1 MNQEGDGSHHSD
13 TPAEDASVKRGEP
26 PDRWFRELAEHS
38 GEVFYVIRTE
48 PDFAVEFISESI
60 DVWGG
65 LTAADYMANSRL
77 FRTLLDP
84 RDAEL
89 VDQALATEPGKD
101 ITMTCRW
108 LHRDGRPVWTR
119 NWARRRVRED
129 GSIVMEGR
137 TQDITPEVEA
147 QQALAASQEHYRLLA
162 EQSSDFTLRT
172 VRGFGIEWVS
182 DSVRSALGYAPE
194 DLIGHSGFE
203 FFHPNDIAGTKTIA
217 ALMKTG
223 QSVSGRVRLRTRD
236 GSFKWFSQV
245 ASPVFDEQG
254 ELVARVSGFQNVD
267 AQVQAEQ
274 ALARSE
280 RRFRMAM
287 EFAPNGM
294 AVVDL
299 DHRFEEVNTALCRL
313 LDYPEEELL
322 GRSINELLDEADDS
336 PDAQLRA
343 EVLAGAE
350 SAHREHQ
357 MITRDGRRIWVEH
370 SVGLLRDEDGSPL
383 SYVSQFVDVTA
394 VHEAQEQL
402 RFQAGH
408 DPLTSLANRHQ
419 LFTRMTRILKYPPH
433 AGFRVGILFVDLDDF
448 KPINDTFGHA
458 TGDEVLVEMARRI
471 RTAVRGE
478 DLVARIGG
486 DEFVIALLAVRGLS
500 DAERVGDTLRDT
512 LAQPIQVAGS
522 TVKVTVSV
530 GVAMAQ
536 AGEAVN
542 AVLQRA
548 DRALYRAKRL
558 GRNRVETDT
567 PDESEETESE

>member
-1 MNQEGDGSHHSD
+1 MHEEGDGSQ
-13 TPAEDASVKRGEP
+13 PVDATVDAAQHRSLAP
-26 PDRWFRELAEHS
+26 PDRWFREMAERS
-38 GEVFYVIRTE
+38 GDVFYVIRTD
-48 PDFAVEFISESI
+48 PDFAIEFISESI
-60 DVWGG
+60 NDWGG
-65 LTAADYMANSRL
+65 LTAGDYQADSSL
-77 FRTLLDP
+77 FRSLLDP
-84 RDAEL
+84 RDAD
-89 VDQALATEPGKD
+89 VVAQVMAAEPGVD
-101 ITMTCRW
+101 MEVTCRW
-108 LHRDGRPVWTR
+108 VHRDGRPVWTR
-119 NWARRRVRED
+119 NWTRRRIRDD
-129 GSIVMEGR
+129 GSIVLEGR
-137 TQDITPEVEA
+137 TQDITTEAEA
-147 QQALAASQEHYRLLA
+147 QQALANSQEHYRLLA

-182 DSVRSALGYAPE
+182 DSVRDALGWEPE

-203 FFHPNDIAGTKTIA
+203 FFHPNDVEGTRKTA

-236 GSFKWFSQV
+236 GSFRWFSQV

-267 AQVQAEQ
+267 SEVRAEQ

-280 RRFRMAM
+280 RRFRLAMA
-287 EFAPNGM
+287 FAPTGM

-299 DHRFEEVNTALCRL
+299 ERRFEEVNPALTRL
-313 LDYPEEELL
+313 LDCPEKWLLGRDIRELLAPEEE
-322 GRSINELLDEADDS
+322 DA
-336 PDAQLRA
+336 DAQLRA
-343 EVLAGAE
+343 EVLNGAE

-357 MITRDGRRIWVEH
+357 MLTRDGRRIWVEH
-370 SVGLLRDEDGSPL
+370 SVGLLRDEDGRPM

-394 VHEAQEQL
+394 VHQAQEQL

-433 AGFRVGILFVDLDDF
+433 AGFRVGILYVDLDEF
-448 KPINDTFGHA
+448 KPINDTFGHS

-471 RTAVRGE
+471 RGAVRGE

-486 DEFVIALLAVRGLS
+486 DEFVIALLAVRGLD
-500 DAERVGDTLRDT
+500 DAQRVGDTLRDT
-512 LAQPIQVAGS
+512 LAQPIQLAGS
-522 TVKVTVSV
+522 TVRVTVSV
-530 GVAMAQ
+530 GVALAQ

-548 DRALYRAKRL
+548 DRALYRAKRM
-558 GRNRVETDT
+558 GRNRVVTDSL
-567 PDESEETESE
+567 DESEETDST